1 VKVSVVIRTH
11 DEAPRLRLTLA
22 SLKRQEHLSEVV
34 VVDDGSSDATPDVIS
49 EASSFLP
56 ITRLRHSTA
65 QGRSAASNAGARAA
79 SGDILI
85 MLDGDMPVGPGF
97 VAAHATAHD
106 SDNVIGRGT
115 CFNLRC
121 TRFVY
126 DPERVIPFPRCETR
140 LLSVSNAERE
150 RMRVTR
156 ADIEDN
162 FASIE
167 RRAQPGIY
175 PGLGPSRLAE
185 IEMHALREHP
195 ECDVLWAAATGS
207 NQSVRRESFLA
218 AGGFHEQ
225 MTINE
230 HRELALRLTR
240 RGSGMRP
247 VEQARCY
254 HLTHRSGWRSPFEDT
269 RWETLFWER
278 HPLPEVALMP
288 VLWASLSDHPSI
300 RSEHKILSL
309 PALAAAAH
317 RARHVS
323 ARSAAEFRLSL
334 GLQESFA

>member
-1 VKVSVVIRTH
+1 VKVSVVIRSH

-34 VVDDGSSDATPDVIS
+34 VVDDGSSDTTAEVIS

-56 ITRLRHSTA
+56 IIRLRHSTA
-65 QGRSAASNAGARAA
+65 QGRSAASNAGAQAA
-79 SGDILI
+79 SGDVLI

-97 VAAHATAHD
+97 VAAHATVHD
-106 SDNVIGRGT
+106 SGDVIGRGA

-126 DPERVIPFPRCETR
+126 DPERVIAFPNCEEQ
-140 LLSVSNAERE
+140 LLRASNSERE
-150 RMRVTR
+150 RMRVTL
-156 ADIEDN
+156 ADIENN

-175 PGLGPSRLAE
+175 PGFGPSRLAE

-195 ECDVLWAAATGS
+195 ECGVLWAAATGS
-207 NQSVRRESFLA
+207 NQSVRRDSFLA

-230 HRELALRLTR
+230 HRELALRLMR
-240 RGSGMRP
+240 HGIGMRP
-247 VEQARCY
+247 VEHARCY

-269 RWETLFWER
+269 QWETLFWER

-300 RSEHKILSL
+300 PSEHMILSL

-317 RARHVS
+317 RARHVT
-323 ARSAAEFRLSL
+323 ARSATEFRSAL
-334 GLQESFA
+334 GLGELFA

>member
-1 VKVSVVIRTH
+1 VKVSVVIRTR

-22 SLKRQEHLSEVV
+22 SLKRQQGLSEVV
-34 VVDDGSSDATPDVIS
+34 VVDDGSSDATMDVVG

-56 ITRLRHSTA
+56 ITPVRHSTA

-97 VAAHATAHD
+97 VSAHASVHRSGD
-106 SDNVIGRGT
+106 IIGRGA

-121 TRFVY
+121 TRFLY
-126 DPERVIPFPRCETR
+126 DPEQLISFPHCEQRVLRM
-140 LLSVSNAERE
+140 SDGERE

-156 ADIEDN
+156 ADVEEN
-162 FASIE
+162 FASVE

-175 PGLGPSRLAE
+175 PGVGPSRLAE

-195 ECDVLWAAATGS
+195 ECCVLWAAATGS

-218 AGGFHEQ
+218 GGGFHEQ

-230 HRELALRLTR
+230 HRELALRLTTS
-240 RGSGMRP
+240 GSSMRP

-254 HLTHRSGWRSPFEDT
+254 HLTHRSGWRSPFEDSK
-269 RWETLFWER
+269 WELLFWER
-278 HPLPEVALMP
+278 YPLPEVALLP

-300 RSEHKILSL
+300 PRGHRILSL
-309 PALAAAAH
+309 PALASVAH
-317 RARHVS
+317 DSRHVI
-323 ARSAAEFRLSL
+323 ARSAAEFRSSL
-334 GLQESFA
+334 GYQESFA